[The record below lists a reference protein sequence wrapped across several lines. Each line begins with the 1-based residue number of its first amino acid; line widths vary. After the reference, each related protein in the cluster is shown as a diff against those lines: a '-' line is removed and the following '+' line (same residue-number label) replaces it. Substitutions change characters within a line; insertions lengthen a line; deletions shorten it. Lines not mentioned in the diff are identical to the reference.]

1 MPDDGSSLV
10 ALLALVVALAV
21 AGAGWAALRRER
33 RERGRQAEM
42 LQSIQRDLR
51 ALCNSAVTVGERINR
66 AERRV
71 QQLAERQEELGLRQ
85 DQIDQEDP
93 EGRAYAQAVKMAQ
106 KGAAA
111 EELMEVCGLT
121 RGEAE
126 LIAMMH
132 RLDQS

>member
-1 MPDDGSSLV
+1 MPGDGPSLL
-10 ALLALVVALAV
+10 ALSALVVAVAV
-21 AGAGWAALRRER
+21 GAVLLLALRRER
-33 RERGRQAEM
+33 RERARQAES
-42 LQSIQRDLR
+42 LQTIQRDLR

-106 KGAAA
+106 KGARA

-121 RGEAE
+121 RGEAD